1 MLESATR
8 AKNNSSRTMGN
19 KSEGSQEK
27 KKKLKKKKGEGSVK
41 RWEGLQPGRERIEWI
56 VYQAE
61 GTSRNR
67 ETDTIIKT
75 I

>member
-1 MLESATR
+1 MQQGLKTTLLEQWGIRVKAVR
-8 AKNNSSRTMGN
+8 
-19 KSEGSQEK
+19 K

>member
-1 MLESATR
+1 MKAVR
-8 AKNNSSRTMGN
+8 
-19 KSEGSQEK
+19 K